1 MERKFPGAGNIKI
14 ILFFNFLSNRSA
26 RVQRTR
32 NQIGVALTQ
41 CFVRFCLEI
50 LSHQFLPHLQ
60 ERVVSEQWLKPLL
73 NGFLDKK

>member
-32 NQIGVALTQ
+32 NQIGVALMIY
-41 CFVRFCLEI
+41 FEPNR
-50 LSHQFLPHLQ
+50 
-60 ERVVSEQWLKPLL
+60 
-73 NGFLDKK
+73 N